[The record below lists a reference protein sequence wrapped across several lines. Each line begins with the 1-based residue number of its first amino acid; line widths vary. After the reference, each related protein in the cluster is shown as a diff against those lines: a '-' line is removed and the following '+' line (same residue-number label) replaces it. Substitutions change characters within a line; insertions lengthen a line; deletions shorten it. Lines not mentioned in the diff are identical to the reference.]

1 VSAAGLATQVP
12 FDHGFNPWRFEK
24 EGQTTADAMARRQTA
39 HIQRVT
45 PGYFS
50 ALDMPLRAGRLLTD
64 ADGQAAPR
72 VMIINETM
80 ARRGWPDEDPIG
92 RRATVDM
99 TRARITLTI
108 VGIVADTR
116 LKGPLYD
123 IVPEMFWPMAQD
135 GDGTVNAFVRT
146 SMSPTAIVTDARR
159 AIAGVDPTI
168 PVVRP
173 RTLGRVL
180 DDSIWRP
187 RIATV
192 LLGTFA
198 MLALA
203 LAALGLYGVLA
214 YSVGR
219 RTREIGIRMALGDRP
234 GDVMRRVALEGLLLV
249 GIGIAIG
256 MMIGAA
262 AAPALRALLTRDS
275 LWDPAIIA
283 AAAAMMIVTAVLST
297 LVPARR
303 AAAVDPA
310 VALRSE

>member
-1 VSAAGLATQVP
+1 
-12 FDHGFNPWRFEK
+12 
-24 EGQTTADAMARRQTA
+24 MARRQTA

-146 SMSPTAIVTDARR
+146 SMSPTAIVPDARR

-173 RTLGRVL
+173 RPLGRVL

-192 LLGTFA
+192 LFGTFA

-234 GDVMRRVALEGLLLV
+234 GNVMRRVALEGLLLA

-256 MMIGAA
+256 LFVGAA

-275 LWDPAIIA
+275 LWDPPVIA
-283 AAAAMMIVTAVLST
+283 ATAAVMIVTTLIST
-297 LVPARR
+297 LAPARR
-303 AAAVDPA
+303 AATVDPA